1 MAICQQQ
8 LQEMANYVVKS
19 RLRFARNLVV
29 TEHPRSRTLPLLVA
43 AGRQAVKKPLFPLK
57 FLYFPITTTQ
67 IKPFKKAVF
76 LGCKF
81 SLAENKL

>member
-29 TEHPRSRTLPLLVA
+29 TENIHSRNLPLLVA
-43 AGRQAVKKPLFPLK
+43 AKR
-57 FLYFPITTTQ
+57 
-67 IKPFKKAVF
+67 
-76 LGCKF
+76 
-81 SLAENKL
+81 